1 MYEKETMRIPSW
13 DPIMGS
19 DHAMDDADEKMNQLV
34 CGTAEVMSK
43 MICNNVIYA
52 ILANDDPYEYPLAQ
66 DGPLAKPIS
75 KYSSIVS
82 GYCTFDYTV
91 KMCSQY
97 GSGPER
103 CTESKESMT
112 QAKCDCSDP
121 ENYNFADKG
130 RIKI

>member
-1 MYEKETMRIPSW
+1 MFDVKKETMPW
-13 DPIMGS
+13 VTPGS
-19 DHAMDDADEKMNQLV
+19 PNALDAADVKMKQLV

-75 KYSSIVS
+75 KYYSIVPDH
-82 GYCTFDYTV
+82 CTFDYTV
-91 KMCSQY
+91 ETCSQIY
-97 GSGPER
+97 TGLEK
-103 CTESKESMT
+103 CTESNITMT

-130 RIKI
+130 RFKI

>member
-1 MYEKETMRIPSW
+1 MFDVKKETMPWVTPESLN
-13 DPIMGS
+13 
-19 DHAMDDADEKMNQLV
+19 ALDAADVKMKQLV
-34 CGTAEVMSK
+34 CGTAKVMSK
-43 MICNNVIYA
+43 MMCNNVIYA
-52 ILANDDPYEYPLAQ
+52 ILANYDPYEYPLTQ

-75 KYSSIVS
+75 NYSSIVP

-91 KMCSQY
+91 KTCY
-97 GSGPER
+97 IINRPET
-103 CTESKESMT
+103 CTESKQTMP